1 MAHFTVIGLG
11 RFGLTASLELSHL
24 GHDVTGVD
32 SDPNIVEKYA
42 DDLFQTVCCKADD
55 ERALEE
61 LDINQSDAV
70 LVAIGENMESSLLC
84 TLYLKNRGI
93 ENVWVKAT
101 SNAHH
106 SILSKLKVARIIH
119 PEEEM
124 GVRVAH
130 ALNYPMVR
138 DYLSLGHGM
147 FVVEVR
153 IGQALAGKSLATV
166 IDKLKDNIRILVLK
180 RAEVLLEPGDRQLS
194 LQQNDTL
201 VLCGTRKA
209 LEQFAPHLS

>member
-1 MAHFTVIGLG
+1 MSHFTVIGLG
-11 RFGLTASLELSHL
+11 RFGLTASLELTHL

-32 SDPNIVEKYA
+32 SEQSIVEKYA
-42 DDLFQTVCCKADD
+42 DDLFQTICSKADD
-55 ERALEE
+55 ERALDE
-61 LDINQSDAV
+61 LDINQSDVV
-70 LVAIGENMESSLLC
+70 LIAIGENMESSLLC
-84 TLYLKNRGI
+84 TLYLKNKGV

-130 ALNYPMVR
+130 ALNYPMVK
-138 DYLSLGHGM
+138 DYLSLGHGL

-153 IGQALAGKSLATV
+153 VGNHLQGKSLGTIV
-166 IDKLKDNIRILVLK
+166 DKLTDGVRVLIVK
-180 RAEVLLEPGDRQLS
+180 RAEVLLEPTNTT
-194 LQQNDTL
+194 LQMQCDD
-201 VLCGTRKA
+201 VIVFCGTRKA
-209 LEQFAPHLS
+209 LEKLAPHLA